1 MRSIDQHMRKC
12 CHDAGAR
19 LSALKE
25 RLGLAWADD
34 CLLHLAVTH
43 SSYPYENRSPG
54 GDDNQRLEFL
64 GDAVLGLLVSDYLYR
79 TYPRYTEGEL
89 TKLRAAVVC
98 EPALA
103 SVAREL
109 GLGECLHMGRGEER
123 SGGRKR
129 PSILAD
135 CLEALL
141 GAVYL
146 DGGIKEARRIVAEYF
161 VPLINEVVEGHREQD
176 YKTLLQEKL
185 QQHSTA
191 PLSYTIIK
199 EEGPDHNKVFTAAV
213 VYRGRVLGCGA
224 GHSKKLAE
232 QQAARSALG
241 QLHSGGDGS

>member
-1 MRSIDQHMRKC
+1 MRKC
-12 CHDAGAR
+12 CRDFGPR

-34 CLLHLAVTH
+34 SLLHLALTH
-43 SSYPYENRSPG
+43 SSYPYENRSSG

-64 GDAVLGLLVSDYLYR
+64 GDAVLGLLISEYLYR

-98 EPALA
+98 EPSLA
-103 SVAREL
+103 SVAGQL
-109 GLGECLHMGRGEER
+109 GLGECLNMGRGEER
-123 SGGRKR
+123 SGGRRR

-135 CLEALL
+135 CLEAVL

-146 DGGIKEARRIVAEYF
+146 TGGAAEAKRIVTGYF
-161 VPLINEVVEGHREQD
+161 VPMIDQVVQGHREQD

-185 QQHSTA
+185 QQNSTA

-213 VYRGRVLGCGA
+213 VYRGRVLGSGA

-232 QQAARSALG
+232 QQAARSALA
-241 QLHSGGDGS
+241 QLQTGDEGLS